1 MKSIFLVLFSSFFF
15 ISALTIVAHGA
26 TYYSSPVGS
35 GTTCSIA
42 APCSLNAGINRL
54 SPGDT
59 LYLREGNYRQAVK
72 INKSGKEGS
81 VITISG
87 YAGENAVIDGYDKI
101 PSHWGTLF
109 DVLGNWVTVRDLEI
123 KDSFSMGLVMRG
135 DHNSAVNI
143 FSHGNYEN
151 GILVSSSGSTVGSGK
166 YALIDSCN
174 VYYNCKEERLGLRSN
189 WSSGVSLQH
198 GASYGIIRNCKVWEN
213 AGEGLSVFCYNC
225 SNPTD
230 YALVE
235 NNIIF
240 NNKSA
245 NLYLQN
251 TRHTVVKRN
260 IVYSTKTNWGER
272 AGGIQIQNE
281 LSCNRNDDNKILNN
295 FVMNANYHNL
305 VRWYS
310 TSAGGSFT
318 NWVIAGNT
326 FVNANGDS
334 CIKLEAGGTPYNN
347 LIANNIFIQEDS
359 SAIADVPA
367 GYATWSHNLWSK
379 KTDPDAKSSDD
390 IIGDPQITKGAWG
403 AGTLTAEYFKIKNNS
418 PARGAG
424 IAISDLK
431 DDFFGTVRAVDG
443 KIDIGGFEYNDGPI
457 VINIDPPAHL
467 RILR

>member
-1 MKSIFLVLFSSFFF
+1 MKSILTVMISIFF
-15 ISALTIVAHGA
+15 IILSLDGVVRAAN
-26 TYYSSPVGS
+26 YYSSPNGKGS
-35 GTTCSIA
+35 KCSIE
-42 APCSLNAGINRL
+42 APCSLNTGSNRL

-59 LYLREGNYRQAVK
+59 LYLRGGSYRQTVR
-72 INKSGKEGS
+72 INKSGKEGN
-81 VITISG
+81 VITISS
-87 YAGENAVIDGYDKI
+87 YPGENAVIDGYNTI

-109 DVLGNWVTVRDLEI
+109 GVSGNWVTVKDLEI

-135 DHNSAVNI
+135 DHDSAVNI
-143 FSHGNYEN
+143 YSHGNYEN

-166 YALIDSCN
+166 YALIDSCK
-174 VYYNCKEERLGLRSN
+174 VYYNCKEERLGLRAN

-225 SNPTD
+225 SSPAD
-230 YALVE
+230 YAVVE
-235 NNIIF
+235 GNIIY

-251 TRHTVVKRN
+251 TRHTIVQRN
-260 IVYSTKTNWGER
+260 IVYSTKADWGR
-272 AGGIQIQNE
+272 KSGGIQIQNE

-318 NWVIAGNT
+318 NWVISGNT

-334 CIKLEAGGTPYNN
+334 CVKIEAGGRPYNN
-347 LIANNIFIQEDS
+347 LIANNIFMQEDS

-379 KTDPDAKSSDD
+379 KTDPDAGGAGD
-390 IIGDPQITKGAWG
+390 IIGDPQITRGKWG
-403 AGTLTAEYFKIKNNS
+403 EGTLTAEYFKIKPHS

-424 IAISDLK
+424 IVIKDLK
-431 DDFFGTVRAVDG
+431 DDFFGTIRAADG
-443 KIDIGGFEYNDGPI
+443 KIDIGGFEYNDDTVETPI
-457 VINIDPPAHL
+457 APPGNL
-467 RILR
+467 RILK